1 MHLFR
6 QTCLG
11 EIHVQVCTNGNVAD
25 NGIRPCAALGTEFLN
40 DAFDFLCLLQFQQ
53 ANVVVGIDHSN
64 GFDENGLTG
73 GGGVVHQTGNLA
85 AVFRTNRQY
94 EPSVTERDTVVL
106 QTVLHLLPPHH
117 AVQCIPQLLA
127 GTSDLPANFR
137 QSRTGCIGNF
147 FLGENGTIQLFQ
159 QKGHRCQ
166 LAEQVVQCGFH
177 TGTAVVPVTQRLHLP
192 QDRGDFQQIFQRKLG
207 TGLCPPQSHSHIL
220 KPVERRGTELYGQLK
235 SIVCLFQFR
244 TGFRKVG
251 IRGNGKNFF
260 PCDVVG
266 GEIRQHV

>member
-1 MHLFR
+1 VTCLFQQNHTVVCQRRRKGVHLFR

-11 EIHVQVCTNGNVAD
+11 EIHVQICTNGNVAD

-117 AVQCIPQLLA
+117 AVQCVPQLLA

-159 QKGHRCQ
+159 
-166 LAEQVVQCGFH
+166 
-177 TGTAVVPVTQRLHLP
+177 
-192 QDRGDFQQIFQRKLG
+192 
-207 TGLCPPQSHSHIL
+207 
-220 KPVERRGTELYGQLK
+220 
-235 SIVCLFQFR
+235 
-244 TGFRKVG
+244 
-251 IRGNGKNFF
+251 
-260 PCDVVG
+260 
-266 GEIRQHV
+266 